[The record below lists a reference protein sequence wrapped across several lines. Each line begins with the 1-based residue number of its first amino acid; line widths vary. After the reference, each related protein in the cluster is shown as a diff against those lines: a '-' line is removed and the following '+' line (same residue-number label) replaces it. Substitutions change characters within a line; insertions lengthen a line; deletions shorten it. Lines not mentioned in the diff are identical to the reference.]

1 MNKPWNNENKKPKT
15 LFIPFV
21 CLVLNVTFCLEHSKI
36 KISDPHNLIRVRL
49 RIETFE
55 DNAPVSTR
63 WLANQKSTTSCK
75 LGKGGGILIVNFY
88 TA

>member
-1 MNKPWNNENKKPKT
+1 MNKPWNNENKRPKT

-21 CLVLNVTFCLEHSKI
+21 CLVLNVTFCLEHRKI

-63 WLANQKSTTSCK
+63 LANQKSTTSCK